1 MPSLRFF
8 LAALLLLPAF
18 ARAQSPPSEFTTNL
32 VNGATTLNVRFQLF
46 TNRTA
51 DFAVFVQTGTNTF
64 TNHVFDVPRT
74 YLGYAT
80 NRADVFACA
89 TLLPNGQIW
98 ATVVFPSGVTWHYQN
113 GANTGPTVRGS
124 ASYTANWPTTTR
136 LGAGGAGT
144 NVYAATTG
152 WDLRWTYFNGQA
164 GGNLDTAVR
173 RAEHTTM
180 SANLI
185 YLSNAGLLHRVR
197 TIVIR
202 ANQASD
208 PYENNSE
215 LLTTVRAQWRDVLP
229 TAIGRSYPFVWGLV
243 SPGYGGGVAYT
254 SAGGTASGCSVNGL
268 NGPDWD
274 VVWRHEVGHNWS
286 LGHYDGGTPE
296 GSTINSGNGLG
307 RMSATEQY
315 KVVNFRNGKLGQL
328 TNLGPFPL
336 PIPPYA
342 ALDTATVSQVGAVTI
357 DVLNNDHDANGQAIT
372 IDSFQA
378 TSAFGATITRSV
390 GTGPGGRDRLT
401 YTANVAGGSGLDRF
415 TYTAKDSFGLVA
427 TGNVYVTVTATNV
440 STATGNV
447 IWDANV
453 GLAGAQDGSGTWTN
467 TGPGWWNGT
476 NHVNFTNGFA
486 VTIGATN
493 GAAGTI
499 TLAGVVATPSLT
511 FATPGSGNY
520 LLAGSGTLFFNGVT
534 NRLDARTDATITT
547 DLARNAELLK
557 TGPGTVTLDG
567 SGAGVQGDLVLSQG
581 GLRYTQT
588 NAFGAATNR
597 IILGDENTGTN
608 TVSLTFTDN
617 NTSTRVTGN
626 EIEVSAD
633 GTGEVRI
640 GRQTTVSSGLF
651 EHFYSGAI
659 TLLRDVVLFNHG
671 TQPSGSGQ
679 VRFSGPITG
688 TATVFIEG
696 TPGNAGV
703 VFSHANGVNS
713 FTSDLT
719 LRDNGVL
726 QLGTLTTAN
735 NIIPDSSRV
744 VFLGTNTVF
753 RLSNNNA
760 TGGGETI
767 GGLISENGRGTVSIN
782 SGATLQT
789 LTLNVPP
796 DEIVS
801 YSGTI
806 NNGNRTLALTKAG
819 GGKQILTGPA
829 THTGTNTIANNGGL
843 LEITRPDALGSG
855 VVALAKS
862 STNSGTLQ
870 FNFTGSQTFT
880 NPFAG
885 FPSTAFTPGTATV
898 PCLQNLAGDTT
909 VTSPLVV
916 TGTGGDG
923 LAMSS
928 DGGLLTL
935 AGDIGSTLTARGL
948 WLGGAGA
955 GRITGSVTNGQNGT
969 APFYLRKFGSGTW
982 TLAGTNLYT
991 GPTTVFEGLLLVT
1004 GSTDAG
1010 STVTVN
1016 AGGALGGTGAVN
1028 GPVTVLSG
1036 GTFTPGVNGIG
1047 KLVCGGSLTL
1057 NGTTWMEISRAGSQT
1072 TNDQASVT
1080 GNVTFGGQ
1088 LVVTNIGPDPLQAG
1102 DTFSLFAAATR
1113 TGSFTNIVLPSLPSG
1128 LAWTNQLA
1136 AAGTLAVV
1144 SAVSTTPIP
1153 ITATVNGGN
1162 LELSWPASHT
1172 GWRLETQTNTLATG
1186 LGTNWT
1192 TVSGSTLT
1200 NAVSLPLSP
1209 ATPAAFFRLVYP

>member
-1 MPSLRFF
+1 MPLLRLI
-8 LAALLLLPAF
+8 LAAFLLVPAF
-18 ARAQSPPSEFTTNL
+18 VRAQVPPAEFTTNL

-98 ATVVFPSGVTWHYQN
+98 ATVLFPSGVTWHYQN

-136 LGAGGAGT
+136 LGSGGAGT

-152 WDLRWTYFNGQA
+152 WDLRWTYFNNQA

-185 YLSNAGLLHRVR
+185 YLSNAGLIHRLR

-202 ANQASD
+202 AQQASD

-229 TAIGRSYPFVWGLV
+229 AAIGRSYPFVWGLA

-254 SAGGTASGCSVNGL
+254 SAAGTASGCSVNGL
-268 NGPDWD
+268 NAQDWD

-315 KVVNFRNGKLGQL
+315 KVVSFRNGKLGQL

-342 ALDTATVSQVGAVTI
+342 ALDTATVSQVGATTI
-357 DVLNNDHDANGQAIT
+357 DVLNNDHDANGQTIT
-372 IDSFQA
+372 IDSFPA
-378 TSAFGATITRSV
+378 ASAFGATITRSV

-401 YTANVAGGSGLDRF
+401 YTANVAGGAGLDRF

-427 TGNVYVTVTATNV
+427 TGNVYITVTNATLV
-440 STATGNV
+440 TGHLL
-447 IWDANV
+447 WDANV
-453 GLAGAQDGSGTWTN
+453 SLAGAQDGSGTWTN

-486 VTIGATN
+486 VTFGATN
-493 GAAGTI
+493 GAAGTV
-499 TLAGVVATPSLT
+499 TLGGAVATPSLT
-511 FATPGSGNY
+511 FARPGSGTY
-520 LLAGSGTLFFNGVT
+520 TLAGPGTLVFNGVT
-534 NRLDARTDATITT
+534 NLLAAHTNATIAA
-547 DLARNAELLK
+547 DIVRNAELLK
-557 TGPGTVTLDG
+557 TGPGIVSLDG
-567 SGAGVQGDLVLSQG
+567 QGADVQGDFVLSQG
-581 GLRYTQT
+581 GVRFSQT
-588 NAFGAATNR
+588 NVFGGATNL
-597 IILGDENTGTN
+597 IILGDENTGAN
-608 TVSLTFTDN
+608 TISLTFTDN

-626 EIEVSAD
+626 AIEVSAE

-651 EHFYSGAI
+651 EHFYSGPL

-671 TQPSGSGQ
+671 TQPTGSGQ
-679 VRFSGPITG
+679 VRFNGPITG

-719 LRDNGVL
+719 LRDHGVL

-744 VFLGTNTVF
+744 VFLGSNTVF

-760 TGGGETI
+760 AGGGETI
-767 GGLISENGRGTVSIN
+767 GGLISENGRGTVTIN
-782 SGATLQT
+782 SGATVQT

-796 DEIVS
+796 GETVS
-801 YSGTI
+801 YSGTL
-806 NNGNRTLALTKAG
+806 NNGNRTLALTKTG

-829 THTGTNTIANNGGL
+829 THTGTNTLANNGGF
-843 LEITRPDALGSG
+843 LEITRPDALGGG
-855 VVALAKS
+855 VIFLAKNG
-862 STNSGTLQ
+862 TNSGTLQ
-870 FNFTGSQTFT
+870 FNFTGPQTFT
-880 NPFAG
+880 NSFAG
-885 FPSTAFTPGTATV
+885 FLSTSFTLGEDTV

-909 VTSPLVV
+909 ITSPLIV
-916 TGTGGDG
+916 TTTGGSG
-923 LAMSS
+923 LAVAS

-935 AGDIGSTLTARGL
+935 AGNLGATITGRGI
-948 WLGGAGA
+948 WLGGSGA
-955 GRITGSVTNGQNGT
+955 GRITGSVTNGQDGT
-969 APFYLRKFGSGTW
+969 ASLFLRKYGSGTW
-982 TLAGTNLYT
+982 TLAGTNSYT
-991 GPTTVFEGLLLVT
+991 GPTTVYSGLLLVT
-1004 GSTDAG
+1004 GSTDAD
-1010 STVTVN
+1010 SAVTVN
-1016 AGGALGGTGAVN
+1016 AGGALGGTGTVN
-1028 GPVTVLSG
+1028 GSTTLQTG
-1036 GTFTPGVNGIG
+1036 GTLTPGV
-1047 KLVCGGSLTL
+1047 GGVGRLAFSGTLTL
-1057 NGTTWMEISRAGSQT
+1057 NGTTLMEISRTGSLT
-1072 TNDQASVT
+1072 TNDQASVA
-1080 GNVTFGGQ
+1080 GAVNYGGQ
-1088 LVVTNIGPDPLQAG
+1088 LIVTNVGPDSLQAG
-1102 DTFSLFAAATR
+1102 DSFQLFNAATR
-1113 TGSFTNIVLPSLPSG
+1113 NGSFTNLVLPPLPPG
-1128 LAWTNQLA
+1128 LTWTNQLA
-1136 AAGTLAVV
+1136 SVGTLAVV
-1144 SAVSTTPIP
+1144 TTASTNPIP
-1153 ITATVNGGN
+1153 LTASVGGGN
-1162 LELSWPASHT
+1162 LTLAWPASHV
-1172 GWRLETQTNTLATG
+1172 GWRLETQTNPLTSG
-1186 LGTNWT
+1186 LGSNWT
-1192 TVSGSTLT
+1192 TVPGSALT
-1200 NAVSLPLSP
+1200 NSLTLPIIPGNPAV
-1209 ATPAAFFRLVYP
+1209 FFRLSYP